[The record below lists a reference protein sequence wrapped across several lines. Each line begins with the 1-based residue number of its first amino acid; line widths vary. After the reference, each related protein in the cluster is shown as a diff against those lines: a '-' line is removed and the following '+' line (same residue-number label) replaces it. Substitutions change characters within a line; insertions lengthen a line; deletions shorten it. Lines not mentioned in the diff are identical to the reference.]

1 MKKTLKPTILALSLF
16 VLGGVFSSPASA
28 CSKHDHLCTYHA
40 LGTPTTGYD
49 VKDQTTRL
57 VIYAKAT
64 DTSHGDTKT
73 DFDNHVLLPTTHD
86 WIGAPTTESTGPFIN
101 SRTSFGQANPSDV
114 GEWETPQT
122 KGAHVYGS
130 QYQVIF
136 NKNTAQAIHTGDLN
150 GGEKGNTPYQSGCP
164 AYEGKA
170 NCEAVVITGNVPSGT
185 YQQHVQMF
193 NFHNVDNPKAEIEI
207 GAWATGQGVLISDTH
222 LDSTSS
228 NFIEA
233 NRRRSELINQGTSE
247 IHGYT
252 LLEGHKSKTPEPI
265 NYHFYNRGF
274 DAHAQGVTSWD
285 HSRYHNLGW
294 SKPYAITNE
303 KTIDTYRNHL
313 YRIDTTTTTIGALG
327 EQYDQKRYGKVR
339 IDGTQFLGS
348 QANPE
353 YVVRQQVEHFRRLG
367 SQTIESIDRNVTY
380 YRDKIWGWI
389 NPVDYKLINADID
402 LYARYDNRRMVCE
415 PAYRAPNVVIS
426 DIRDSATDIM
436 LIKEVK
442 QEGFKDFL
450 SLEERSQYMN
460 QSEKDIK
467 SAKSHN
473 NNAIIVNSI
482 SGSMPFSSCF
492 ALEGIVECGLEFS
505 PQTKVAKRATQI
517 KKANDK
523 INKVNADADDTAK
536 NLNDL
541 KEKYNKDGTSNIS
554 IISNNQTKTTIET
567 NINNKNPTHPTTST
581 PYDKGS
587 DVGSYN
593 DSKIIPKGYTKQSD
607 GNIVGPR
614 GAPYTKTKELDA
626 SGNPIFKDS
635 NGKYYTFNDGE
646 KSATPSPYEKSKIQE
661 FKEIHDKRK
670 DEVKQFLEKQD
681 QNFKISEKEITFKT
695 QDGTRARADIVAED
709 RDGNLYIFEVKTGNA
724 TLSTGQEKVYGNIT
738 EGAVYPVGNV
748 AKDFGL
754 DINSSL
760 AEKLKDKNIYF
771 TIIRDDDDLNEVLNK
786 AKETEKNIR
795 KDANTTPSS
804 ESPKN
809 RRGRS

>member
-16 VLGGVFSSPASA
+16 VLGGVFSSPTSA

-40 LGTPTTGYD
+40 LGTPTTSYD

-73 DFDNHVLLPTTHD
+73 DFDNHVLLPTTTTTHD

-285 HSRYHNLGW
+285 HNTQYHTRYGQQYTVLNKQTGNKDVLQDKFTKTSHQKTSVNAEGKASTETIWTPEHKTTHKLGTQYCSNGSASVRCDSAGARVVTDSNGNFTATSSPKPIDPVPVESQKGTSRPINTTPTNSLIVGT
-294 SKPYAITNE
+294 STSTNNTLNPIINTQFPFNPMCNFMSMAGCGDSFGSRAIS
-303 KTIDTYRNHL
+303 
-313 YRIDTTTTTIGALG
+313 TTTKESPQFTPVPPNEQKKPTPLNVEQTTENKNTSNTSEKQPEGVKGKQNITCGVTEKVECTLAQYVFLKDNGLDSEGKPIPPTNMVHRTVSFGAVNYLKKNDHTG
-327 EQYDQKRYGKVR
+327 IDFQAQNGYFTTGKIEGKNYEQLPKVR
-339 IDGTQFLGS
+339 ALVGGRVFIPKPHKDNSHGMVGIIT
-348 QANPE
+348 
-353 YVVRQQVEHFRRLG
+353 
-367 SQTIESIDRNVTY
+367 ESINGKKVQINYLHMVNIDYSLDGQVIEKGTVLGRQGGRGFGNDNQWSGHLHMEFIELKGNVPMTT
-380 YRDKIWGWI
+380 
-389 NPVDYKLINADID
+389 PL
-402 LYARYDNRRMVCE
+402 
-415 PAYRAPNVVIS
+415 
-426 DIRDSATDIM
+426 
-436 LIKEVK
+436 
-442 QEGFKDFL
+442 
-450 SLEERSQYMN
+450 
-460 QSEKDIK
+460 
-467 SAKSHN
+467 
-473 NNAIIVNSI
+473 
-482 SGSMPFSSCF
+482 PF
-492 ALEGIVECGLEFS
+492 
-505 PQTKVAKRATQI
+505 
-517 KKANDK
+517 
-523 INKVNADADDTAK
+523 
-536 NLNDL
+536 LNDC
-541 KEKYNKDGTSNIS
+541 ENTSRCDFAKYNKDHKNFTILNPKG
-554 IISNNQTKTTIET
+554 IIEEID
-567 NINNKNPTHPTTST
+567 KN
-581 PYDKGS
+581 YDKY
-587 DVGSYN
+587 D
-593 DSKIIPKGYTKQSD
+593 
-607 GNIVGPR
+607 
-614 GAPYTKTKELDA
+614 
-626 SGNPIFKDS
+626 
-635 NGKYYTFNDGE
+635 
-646 KSATPSPYEKSKIQE
+646 
-661 FKEIHDKRK
+661 
-670 DEVKQFLEKQD
+670 
-681 QNFKISEKEITFKT
+681 
-695 QDGTRARADIVAED
+695 
-709 RDGNLYIFEVKTGNA
+709 
-724 TLSTGQEKVYGNIT
+724 
-738 EGAVYPVGNV
+738 
-748 AKDFGL
+748 
-754 DINSSL
+754 
-760 AEKLKDKNIYF
+760 
-771 TIIRDDDDLNEVLNK
+771 
-786 AKETEKNIR
+786 
-795 KDANTTPSS
+795 
-804 ESPKN
+804 
-809 RRGRS
+809 